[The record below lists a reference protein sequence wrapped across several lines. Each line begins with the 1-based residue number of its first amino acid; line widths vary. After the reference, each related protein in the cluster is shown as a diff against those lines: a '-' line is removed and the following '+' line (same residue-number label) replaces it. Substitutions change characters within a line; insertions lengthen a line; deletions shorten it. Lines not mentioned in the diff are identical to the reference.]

1 MLREQDRD
9 GEEALMNSSACQCE
23 FGECLVSGFCER
35 FLVIRPIGD
44 GIFQSQ
50 DFAWGQNKSLFFVC
64 LFVFLVKKNSGSILL
79 GSKVNMTSDL

>member
-50 DFAWGQNKSLFFVC
+50 DFA
-64 LFVFLVKKNSGSILL
+64 
-79 GSKVNMTSDL
+79 